1 MEVLGDCSP
10 SVTEENVL
18 SVITFGTWMFIS
30 KLVLGF
36 SLVNDVDRNSNFKG
50 RIIYTPMHGVGAT
63 YIDRAFQVAGFLPV
77 VHVKEQKGPILLGF
91 SLTTL
96 FIAWKLSIIIYDKAG
111 KVWRNA
117 FGNLAAVYCSMQ
129 VYSCRI

>member
-1 MEVLGDCSP
+1 
-10 SVTEENVL
+10 
-18 SVITFGTWMFIS
+18 MFIS

-77 VHVKEQKGPILLGF
+77 VHVKEQKGPILVIALRF
-91 SLTTL
+91 SLTYPL
-96 FIAWKLSIIIYDKAG
+96 HCLEIKHHHLWQGQNNLEKCIWQPSGSLLQHASI
-111 KVWRNA
+111 
-117 FGNLAAVYCSMQ
+117 
-129 VYSCRI
+129 

>member
-1 MEVLGDCSP
+1 MK
-10 SVTEENVL
+10 
-18 SVITFGTWMFIS
+18 IRW
-30 KLVLGF
+30 
-36 SLVNDVDRNSNFKG
+36 
-50 RIIYTPMHGVGAT
+50 
-63 YIDRAFQVAGFLPV
+63 
-77 VHVKEQKGPILLGF
+77 PILFKSFCIHFLRWSKVCGIPM
-91 SLTTL
+91 L

>member
-1 MEVLGDCSP
+1 
-10 SVTEENVL
+10 
-18 SVITFGTWMFIS
+18 MFIS

-77 VHVKEQKGPILLGF
+77 VHVKEQKGPILVIALRF
-91 SLTTL
+91 SLATL
-96 FIAWKLSIIIYDKAG
+96 FIAWKLSIIIYDKARII
-111 KVWRNA
+111 WRNA
-117 FGNLAAVYCSMQ
+117 FGNLAVDDFAE
-129 VYSCRI
+129 

>member
-1 MEVLGDCSP
+1 
-10 SVTEENVL
+10 
-18 SVITFGTWMFIS
+18 MFIS